1 MPQTFQNLLGIKGC
15 PLTELFHCAQ
25 TGRQWEHANTQ
36 VTNGA
41 PFTDTECQL
50 VSHIVVAGNLQG
62 PPIHELFRLR
72 LVCTITESWTTASHN
87 SHCILKKSQTV

>member
-41 PFTDTECQL
+41 PL
-50 VSHIVVAGNLQG
+50 L
-62 PPIHELFRLR
+62 L
-72 LVCTITESWTTASHN
+72 
-87 SHCILKKSQTV
+87 SQTQSASWSAILLWLAICKDPQSMSCSA